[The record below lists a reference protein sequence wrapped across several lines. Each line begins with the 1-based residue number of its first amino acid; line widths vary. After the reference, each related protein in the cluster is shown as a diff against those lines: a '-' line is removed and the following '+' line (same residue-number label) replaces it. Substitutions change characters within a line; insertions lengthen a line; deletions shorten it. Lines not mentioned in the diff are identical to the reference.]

1 MLKSIQVHWL
11 LHRMGIQ
18 KVRTHTRQVEHEVLE
33 RYVQGQRHIVELG
46 VFEGASSLMLRKAV
60 AVDGKLWCVDP
71 FPRGRFGI
79 SYQYLIANRE
89 VNKSTNGTVGFV
101 QKLSHEAV
109 KGWQE
114 PIDLLFIDADHSYQA
129 VRRDWD
135 DWSPYVKAGGIIALH
150 DSRTLKYP
158 GVLKLVQE
166 ITADEGAYRNVEEV
180 ATLTVFEKLA
190 NDVE

>member
-11 LHRMGIQ
+11 LHRMGLQ

-46 VFEGASSLMLRKAV
+46 VFEGASSLMLRKAM

-158 GVLKLVQE
+158 GVLKLVKE

-190 NDVE
+190 NDIE

>member
-11 LHRMGIQ
+11 LHRVGLQ

-46 VFEGASSLMLRKAV
+46 VFEGASSLMLRKAM
-60 AVDGKLWCVDP
+60 AVDGKLWCVAP

-158 GVLKLVQE
+158 GVLKLVKE

-190 NDVE
+190 NDIE

>member
-11 LHRMGIQ
+11 LHRMGLRKI
-18 KVRTHTRQVEHEVLE
+18 RTHTRQIEHEVLGK
-33 RYVQGQRHIVELG
+33 YVQGQRHIVELG
-46 VFEGASSLMLRKAV
+46 VFEGATSLVLRKAMS
-60 AVDGKLWCVDP
+60 ADGKLWCIDP
-71 FPRGRFGI
+71 FPRGRLGI
-79 SYQYLIANRE
+79 SYQHSIAFRE
-89 VNKSTNGTVGFV
+89 VNKSTNGTVEFI

-109 KGWQE
+109 QGWQE

-166 ITADEGAYRNVEEV
+166 ITVDEGVYRNVEEV

-190 NDVE
+190 EDEK

>member
-11 LHRMGIQ
+11 LHRMGLQ

-46 VFEGASSLMLRKAV
+46 VFEGASSLMLRKAM

-71 FPRGRFGI
+71 FPRGRVGI

-158 GVLKLVQE
+158 GVLKLVKE

-190 NDVE
+190 NDIE

>member
-11 LHRMGIQ
+11 LHRMGLQ

-46 VFEGASSLMLRKAV
+46 VFEGASSLMLRKAM

-89 VNKSTNGTVGFV
+89 VNKSTNGTVEFI

-158 GVLKLVQE
+158 GVLKLVKE

-190 NDVE
+190 NDIE

>member
-1 MLKSIQVHWL
+1 
-11 LHRMGIQ
+11 
-18 KVRTHTRQVEHEVLE
+18 
-33 RYVQGQRHIVELG
+33 
-46 VFEGASSLMLRKAV
+46 MLRKAM

-158 GVLKLVQE
+158 GVLKLVKE

-190 NDVE
+190 NDIE